1 MPKCLRRSDLNVRLR
16 RANSTDIPATIELE
30 LQSSSAAHWTRE
42 QYESR
47 IAATNSERSESLV
60 LVVEGEDAP
69 PSGIAISAR
78 AGFLAFLVARGVDKE
93 WELENIVVAEN
104 ARRRGIGFQLLRELI
119 EHAKRVGGTAVFL
132 EVRESNQ
139 AARGLYHKM
148 GFVEVGK
155 RNRYYSNPSEDAI
168 FCRITL

>member
-78 AGFLAFLVARGVDKE
+78 AGFLAFLVARGVDKD
-93 WELENIVVAEN
+93 IVVAEN